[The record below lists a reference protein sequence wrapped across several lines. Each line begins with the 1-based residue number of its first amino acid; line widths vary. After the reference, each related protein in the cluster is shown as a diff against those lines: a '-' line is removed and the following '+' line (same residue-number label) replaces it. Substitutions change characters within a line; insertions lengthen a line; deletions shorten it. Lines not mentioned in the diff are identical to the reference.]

1 MGDFGFKIISQ
12 SSMASIVK
20 IVRKYKDYSIADI
33 KSKVENDNYIFTC
46 NAIDEAECKKM
57 LKCIKELNKAKIS
70 TQLYEYDEAIDLQ
83 LLKNWVGTCR
93 EISHEVDA
101 EMELESESVD
111 YNAIQEFSYLWT
123 TEQKDWVVCKSEYD
137 YSIMNTKTNQFLV
150 IEDEDFNNQVAAMMI
165 MQGNKV
171 IDTNEENE

>member
-1 MGDFGFKIISQ
+1 
-12 SSMASIVK
+12 MASIVK

-83 LLKNWVGTCR
+83 LLKNWLGYNIVNLKTKR
-93 EISHEVDA
+93 MLEIVNID
-101 EMELESESVD
+101 L
-111 YNAIQEFSYLWT
+111 
-123 TEQKDWVVCKSEYD
+123 K
-137 YSIMNTKTNQFLV
+137 NQ
-150 IEDEDFNNQVAAMMI
+150 QASMMI
-165 MQGNKV
+165 MHGCKV
-171 IDTNEENE
+171 VDEI